1 MSLWLNWKE
10 RLTSNQKVAGSSP
23 AKDFKKYLTY
33 IMKKLRGGNIVGS
46 IIGGVIKFI
55 IYFVLTICVLMFM
68 IVSIAIIAIAV
79 GGYIMLQK
87 LLELINI
94 VTGGLTVAINPIFS
108 GITKGFGII
117 SDLPKMFTDI
127 FKGKKYKPKSSSTS
141 KGFAIPKIPTK
152 PEEIIYAALGIPP
165 QQESN
170 INDEEEEDEEEYC
183 SAN

>member
-1 MSLWLNWKE
+1 MSLWLNWIE

-46 IIGGVIKFI
+46 IIGGIIKFI

-68 IVSIAIIAIAV
+68 IMSLSIIALVV

-94 VTGGLTVAINPIFS
+94 VTGGLTMAINPAVS
-108 GITKGFGII
+108 GTIKMIDSIVGLFKKKKKKTKKPKGF
-117 SDLPKMFTDI
+117 K
-127 FKGKKYKPKSSSTS
+127 
-141 KGFAIPKIPTK
+141 IPKIPTK
-152 PEEIIYAALGIPP
+152 PEEIIYEALGIPK
-165 QQESN
+165 QEKSKDEDD
-170 INDEEEEDEEEYC
+170 DEEEDDEEYC